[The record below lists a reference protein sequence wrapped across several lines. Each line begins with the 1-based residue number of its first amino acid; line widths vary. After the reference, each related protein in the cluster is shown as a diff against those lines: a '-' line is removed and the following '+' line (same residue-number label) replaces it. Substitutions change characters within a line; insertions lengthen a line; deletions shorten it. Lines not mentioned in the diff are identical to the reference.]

1 MSSSLNN
8 NNNNNNSSRPN
19 SFNSLQQQQQQLFNN
34 NVILQQH
41 QQQTTSRPYHLLN
54 LATIQQKPQP
64 TNYYPFRVASTP
76 RTPYQPSP
84 PPATVL
90 YPFDNNNLFDLKNNP
105 STPLHQ
111 NIDNNTQSLPL
122 DIKRRSSS
130 LNSLNYFELR
140 PPSVP
145 APKLPS
151 LNPSDDLI
159 DLNDVSFVSTSSTVV
174 AVDNDISL
182 FDPLFVPPPPPP
194 PIIIKDVQPAVSA
207 ITSNEKTVQNTKIPT
222 PPAKPRSNSNKQI
235 STPVEYVQKMI
246 TRQVSVL
253 EKIEK
258 FQFIEKSLG
267 ETISEINTFEVF
279 INDLKKQI
287 NSTSDNNSSS
297 NLSNSVIVYSSL
309 LEQPIL
315 NDIDIKLTIRRYD
328 SLTSKTKQIFLNVS
342 INCTIETFLYE
353 ILDKF
358 ELKDLNVNNYL
369 LKIHGKEEYLPI
381 KEILGELKHIQEC
394 LCLNKDPIFILI
406 EIKNINKQLSLNK
419 VTGEKENLFK
429 FEIDSQTSLRNKLET
444 LLKNIFLNKEQIDN
458 SVQNSDQISALE
470 NFCHNFK
477 THLRELIKLVY
488 RINYT
493 SLIDLVD
500 QLDSIELDLKSY
512 HSKSALGELSKK
524 LFTISNNVI
533 IACVKFCNLASKS
546 FEWPFRLKSNDDN
559 GGIVTEK
566 REIIQA
572 TEKLTVFVENINNLA
587 NFLTTLNLQLK

>member
-8 NNNNNNSSRPN
+8 NNNSSKPN
-19 SFNSLQQQQQQLFNN
+19 SFNSLQQQQQLFNN
-34 NVILQQH
+34 NVLQQQ

-54 LATIQQKPQP
+54 LATIQQQPQP

-84 PPATVL
+84 SATVL

-105 STPLHQ
+105 STPLQQ
-111 NIDNNTQSLPL
+111 NVDNNTQSLPL

-140 PPSVP
+140 PPSVH

-159 DLNDVSFVSTSSTVV
+159 DLNDVSFVSTSTVV
-174 AVDNDISL
+174 AVDNDMSL
-182 FDPLFVPPPPPP
+182 FDPLFVPPP
-194 PIIIKDVQPAVSA
+194 IILKDVQPAVPA
-207 ITSNEKTVQNTKIPT
+207 IISNEKAVQNTKIPT
-222 PPAKPRSNSNKQI
+222 PPVKSRSNSNKQL

-258 FQFIEKSLG
+258 FELIEKSLG
-267 ETISEINTFEVF
+267 ETVSEINTFEVF

-369 LKIHGKEEYLPI
+369 LKIHGKEEYLPV

-419 VTGEKENLFK
+419 ITNEKENLFK

-444 LLKNIFLNKEQIDN
+444 LLKNIFQNKEQIDN

-493 SLIDLVD
+493 SLIDLAD
-500 QLDSIELDLKSY
+500 QLDIIELDLKSY

-524 LFTISNNVI
+524 LLTISNNVI

-546 FEWPFRLKSNDDN
+546 FEWPFRLKSNDFN
-559 GGIVTEK
+559 GSVVTEK

-587 NFLTTLNLQLK
+587 YFLTKLNLQLK

>member
-8 NNNNNNSSRPN
+8 NNNSSKPN
-19 SFNSLQQQQQQLFNN
+19 SFNSLQQQQQLFNN
-34 NVILQQH
+34 NVLQQQ

-54 LATIQQKPQP
+54 LATIQQQPQP

-84 PPATVL
+84 SATVL

-105 STPLHQ
+105 STPLQQ
-111 NIDNNTQSLPL
+111 NVDNNTQSLPL

-159 DLNDVSFVSTSSTVV
+159 DLNDVSFVSTSTVV
-174 AVDNDISL
+174 ALDNDMSL
-182 FDPLFVPPPPPP
+182 FDPLFVPP
-194 PIIIKDVQPAVSA
+194 PIIIKDVQPAVPA
-207 ITSNEKTVQNTKIPT
+207 IISNEKAVQNTKTPT
-222 PPAKPRSNSNKQI
+222 PPVKSRSNSNKQL

-258 FQFIEKSLG
+258 FELIEKSLG
-267 ETISEINTFEVF
+267 ETVSEINTFEVF

-369 LKIHGKEEYLPI
+369 LKIHGKEEYLPV

-419 VTGEKENLFK
+419 ITNEKENLFK

-444 LLKNIFLNKEQIDN
+444 LLKNIFQNKEQIDN

-493 SLIDLVD
+493 SLIDLAD
-500 QLDSIELDLKSY
+500 QLDIIELDLKSY

-524 LFTISNNVI
+524 LLTISNNVI

-546 FEWPFRLKSNDDN
+546 FEWPFRLKSNDFN
-559 GGIVTEK
+559 GSVVTEK

-587 NFLTTLNLQLK
+587 YFLTKLNLQLK